1 MPLQEPIAI
10 TSYEKNRF
18 LAYPHSNG
26 FADGGGS
33 LVVGEFDGL
42 GYSLVRIDLATGRDT
57 LRFPFPIKRLSHS
70 LPTFEIARET
80 NILFFVVDSALWM
93 IHLDEHNEPE
103 LVYRSQKQL
112 CDIVS
117 ASADGSRVAG
127 FATTGDSY
135 CAVQID
141 VASGNAETLFTH
153 PWWVGHVHYCP
164 FDESI
169 IGYCHEGK
177 AEETSDRV
185 WLHSKSGGRCL
196 FDQRWDDLSTRLSV
210 GHERW
215 AFHDA
220 SVVLVAYGVSTGTP
234 RGVYEAFADD
244 RTSRLISKGDR
255 DFHLD
260 ISRDGRW
267 IVVDTTGPYDLPG
280 KGWDNAGIA
289 SDILLIDRSSGAR
302 ELLVRSTE
310 HHTTSHAHPV
320 FSPDGR
326 WIFYHQTNDAISNWR
341 VMKVKNPWVD

>member
-1 MPLQEPIAI
+1 MPLPKPIEI

-26 FADGGGS
+26 FADGGAS
-33 LVVGEFDGL
+33 LLAGEFDGQE
-42 GYSLVRIDLATGRDT
+42 YSLVRIDLATGRDT
-57 LRFPFPIKRLSHS
+57 GRFPFPIKRLSHS
-70 LPTFEIARET
+70 LPTFEIARGT
-80 NILFFVVDSALWM
+80 NRLFIADDGALWM
-93 IHLDEHNEPE
+93 SRLDEQVEPE
-103 LVYRSQKQL
+103 LVYRGPISL
-112 CDIVS
+112 FEIVS

-127 FATTGDSY
+127 FAKTGDCY
-135 CAVQID
+135 CGVQID
-141 VASGNAETLFTH
+141 VSTGSATTLFTH
-153 PWWVGHVHYCP
+153 PWWVGHVHYGP
-164 FDESI
+164 FDESL

-177 AEETSDRV
+177 TEETSDRV
-185 WLHSKSGGRCL
+185 WLHSENGNRCL
-196 FDQRWDDLSTRLSV
+196 FDQHWDDLSTRLSV

-220 SVVLVAYGVSTGTP
+220 SVVLIAYGVSIGTP
-234 RGVYEAFADD
+234 RGVYESFADG
-244 RTSRLISKGDR
+244 RMSRLISMGDR

-280 KGWDNAGIA
+280 KGWENAGIA
-289 SDILLIDRSSGAR
+289 SDILLIDRASGAR
-302 ELLVRSTE
+302 ELLARSTE

-326 WIFYHQTNDAISNWR
+326 WIFYHQTNDAITNWR